1 MPTHLIPWPF
11 PHISLATDSILD
23 AARTEL
29 KQKAS
34 STREKEKQGHRE
46 RQFEL
51 AAAQNTDRRYRLFLR
66 QSLHNLDVF
75 SVGLSIILPS
85 GDLILCR
92 YNSGHHTHRNK
103 LEAEK
108 VPATTHQHITTQRYI
123 NLGSPDGYAV
133 VRTEYVTMQ
142 GALAL
147 MVKECNIDG
156 VMKPDPQSN
165 FFPL

>member
-1 MPTHLIPWPF
+1 MTTHLIPWPF
-11 PHISLATDSILD
+11 PHISLTTDAILD

-29 KQKAS
+29 KHKVNS
-34 STREKEKQGHRE
+34 SREKNKQGHKE

-51 AAAQNTDRRYRLFLR
+51 ASAENPDRRYRLFLR
-66 QSLHNLDVF
+66 QSLHNMDVF
-75 SVGLSIILPS
+75 SVGLSLILLD

-92 YNSGHHTHRNK
+92 YNSGHHSHRNK

-108 VPATTHQHITTQRYI
+108 VPATTHQHITTQRYVH
-123 NLGSPDGYAV
+123 LGNPDGYAI
-133 VRTEYVTMQ
+133 VRTEYVTIQ

-147 MVKECNIDG
+147 MVKECNIEG
-156 VMKPDPQSN
+156 VLKPDPQAN